1 MNYCIDPSAN
11 EPIMLI
17 DRHIGFDDDEG
28 QGIDGSLFAQELLYL
43 DSLGKSKIHIWIN
56 SAGGVVMDG
65 YSIYNAI
72 LKTKTKVDTCV
83 HGIAASIA
91 AVIFQ
96 AGRYRT
102 MSDYSLLMY
111 HNPYGGDGGEELAKM
126 KESLATMIAER
137 TGKTVDEVHK
147 IMDRT
152 TWMTA
157 SEALDAGFCDMIEV
171 SSNQN
176 KKRATNDAKALWK
189 QGATVLNSILKN
201 NNYNKM
207 IKVANKLELNESASE
222 DAIISAI
229 TDIQNK
235 KAESDK
241 KAEEIKKKMDEMDED
256 HKSKMED
263 LKKQLDECKNE
274 LEDSKNK
281 AKEAEDKAEDDKI
294 KNMLDG
300 FVAQG
305 RIKVEAKDSWQSTAK
320 AVGVDKVKDM
330 IANLPI
336 SKSAVTIDVQNGAT
350 GEAVLSNVIA
360 STMRD
365 TRNKYGL

>member
-28 QGIDGSLFAQELLYL
+28 QGIDGSLFAQELLQL
-43 DSLGKSKIHIWIN
+43 DTLGKSKIHIWIN
-56 SAGGVVMDG
+56 SPGGVVMDG

-111 HNPYGGDGGEELAKM
+111 HNPYGGDGGDELAKM
-126 KESLATMIAER
+126 KESIAIMIAER
-137 TGKTVDEVHK
+137 TGKTVEEVHK
-147 IMDRT
+147 IMDKT

-157 SEALDAGFCDMIEV
+157 SEAFENGFCDMIEV

-201 NNYNKM
+201 NNKM
-207 IKVANKLELNESASE
+207 TKVANKLNLNESASE

-229 TDIQNK
+229 NEIQNK

-241 KAEEIKKKMDEMDED
+241 KAEDLKKQMDDLD
-256 HKSKMED
+256 DDYKAKMED

-274 LEDSKNK
+274 MEDYK
-281 AKEAEDKAEDDKI
+281 AKAKKAEDEAEDDKI
-294 KNMLDG
+294 KNMLEG

-305 RIKVEAKDSWQSTAK
+305 RIKGDAKDKWHSTAK
-320 AVGVDKVKDM
+320 AVGIDTVKDM
-330 IANLPI
+330 IASLPI
-336 SKSAVTIDVQNGAT
+336 NKSAVAIDVQNNAT
-350 GEAVLSNVIA
+350 GDAVLTNVVA

-365 TRNKYGL
+365 IRIKNGL